1 MDLKENQRIRL
12 TKTLLRNSLIELM
25 HEKKVSQITIKELC
39 SNAGINRSTFYLY
52 YSSQFE
58 LLEEIEQELIENTSQ
73 HLKRI
78 DSKLDSMQYLK
89 AFLSYI
95 RDNADLYQL
104 LLCRSENLSFQ
115 TNYVNQTLPFIKAN
129 VAIHSSETKA
139 KYIYR
144 YLVLGSLSMIQ
155 QWIESGFD
163 LSTEELAN
171 IIFKLAD
178 RALMDDL

>member
-1 MDLKENQRIRL
+1 MDQKENQRIRL
-12 TKTLLRNSLIELM
+12 TKTLLRNSLIDIM
-25 HEKKVSQITIKELC
+25 HEKRVTQITIKELC
-39 SNAGINRSTFYLY
+39 TNAGINRSTFYLY
-52 YSSQFE
+52 YSSQSE
-58 LLEEIEQELIENTSQ
+58 LLEEIEQELVENSTQ

-78 DSKLDSMQYLK
+78 DSNLNSMQYLH

-95 RDNADLYQL
+95 RDNADLFQL

-115 TNYVNQTLPFIKAN
+115 TNYVNQTIPFIKAN
-129 VAIHSSETKA
+129 VEIHSSEAKA

-155 QWIESGFD
+155 QWIESSFD

-171 IIFKLAD
+171 IIYQLAD
-178 RALMDDL
+178 RALVNEL